1 MKYNEITVSTTTEA
15 CEIVAYFM
23 DEVSIGG
30 VSIVDKNDLNID
42 SWDYVDDS
50 LAASYTSGVLVKG
63 YCLTEDT
70 DSVLCFLREKF
81 ADLDHE
87 SSGSL
92 EITIATVDGNSWLA
106 KWKESFVP
114 LNIGKKL
121 CICPEWLEPS
131 DAEGRR
137 ILKLDSGIAFG
148 TGQHETTSMCL
159 ELLETVPV
167 ATKTVCDVGCGSG
180 ILGLAALLLGSKH
193 ATMVDIDS
201 QATDAARYNA
211 QLNSLAEKCTIVT
224 GNLCDGVTGTFDIVL
239 ANLTAEILYILAA
252 DIGKIVKSGTVL
264 ILSGI
269 LTDRAAKV
277 TDCFTQQGF
286 QLKTRT
292 DQGSWTALLM
302 EY

>member
-1 MKYNEITVSTTTEA
+1 MKYNEITVSTTTSA
-15 CEIVAYFM
+15 SEIVAYFM

-30 VSIVDKNDLNID
+30 VNIVDKNDLNID
-42 SWDYVDDS
+42 SWDYVDDT
-50 LAASYTSGVLVKG
+50 LLLGYTSDVLVKG
-63 YCLTEDT
+63 YCNTEDT

-81 ADLDHE
+81 AEIDHDTV
-87 SSGSL
+87 GSL
-92 EITIATVDGNSWLA
+92 DITVATVDGDSWLA

-114 LNIGKKL
+114 LNIGEKL
-121 CICPEWLEPS
+121 CICPEWLEPCN
-131 DAEGRR
+131 AEGRQV
-137 ILKLDSGIAFG
+137 LKLDSGIAFG

-159 ELLETVPV
+159 ELLENVPV

-211 QLNSLAEKCTIVT
+211 QLNGLENRCSIVT
-224 GNLCDGVTGTFDIVL
+224 GNLCDEVVGTFDIVL

-269 LTDRAAKV
+269 LTDRATKV
-277 TDCFTQQGF
+277 IDCFTQGGF
-286 QLKTRT
+286 HLKTRT
-292 DQGSWTALLM
+292 DRGSWTALLM